1 MGLLSKLKSAVNFVT
16 GGAAKVT
23 IEYSPSTVFPGQT
36 VNVKITATSTGGE
49 VKSKGVFID
58 LHAVERVSVK
68 KRESADLDDD
78 LHLTMTTTS
87 EEQQIA
93 EAFVLSKDET
103 RVFEGMITMPNNI
116 QPSFNGQYVAHDWEI
131 RGRVEAK
138 GNDPDSGFKPLRVGL
153 AN

>member
-1 MGLLSKLKSAVNFVT
+1 MGLMSKLKGALSFVT

-23 IEYSPSTVFPGQT
+23 IEYSPATVFPGQS
-36 VNVKITATSTGGE
+36 VNVKITATSTGSE

-58 LHAVERVSVK
+58 LHAVERVSVR

-87 EEQQIA
+87 EEQKIA
-93 EAFVLSKDET
+93 EPFVLGKDET
-103 RVFEGMITMPNNI
+103 RIFEGVITMPQNI

-138 GNDPDSGFKPLRVGL
+138 GNDPDSGFQPLRVGL
-153 AN
+153 AH